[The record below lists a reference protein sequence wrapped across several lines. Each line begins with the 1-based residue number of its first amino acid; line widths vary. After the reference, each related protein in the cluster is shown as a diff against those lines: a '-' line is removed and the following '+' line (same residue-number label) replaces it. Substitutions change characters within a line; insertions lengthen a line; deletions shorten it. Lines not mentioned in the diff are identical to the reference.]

1 MKTEREY
8 EEMENRRYQLTNE
21 AQRKVLM
28 EVSDARKTMTLEEA
42 HKIEDVAAEAFN
54 TAKANLPAGMTPEYK
69 FAIVALADVHLQYN
83 KARLIV
89 AILQEEI
96 AKAVYLATP
105 IKANEVSLVLAGN
118 VVSMFER
125 RLAHTIQRSVVEH
138 DLLNHR
144 I

>member
-21 AQRKVLM
+21 AQYKVLM

-42 HKIEDVAAEAFN
+42 RKIEETTALTFN
-54 TAKANLPAGMTPEYK
+54 TAKANLPAGMTPEYR
-69 FAIVALADVHLQYN
+69 FGAARLADAHQNYN

-89 AILQEEI
+89 AILEEEI
-96 AKAVYLATP
+96 AKVSYLATP
-105 IKANEVSLVLAGN
+105 NEETEKFFKTASKA
-118 VVSMFER
+118 VSMFER
-125 RLAHTIQRSVVEH
+125 RLAHSVQRSVVEH
-138 DLLNHR
+138 DILNHL